1 MVDVVNW
8 WNLSTP
14 TVENVLHLFLC
25 IPQKCLCLKIH
36 DLIVVNNI
44 PLTQIL
50 LHKCHN
56 NIAFTHWV
64 RSTPLNTYDRRC
76 SIMSTFIHTTKTPLS
91 NFACIHTAP
100 SHLQQST
107 NNCSLVYIILLFKI
121 AIKTSPTSGRLLSPH
136 RSRLH
141 PKTIEA
147 MMCAQNWLWSEIN
160 G

>member
-1 MVDVVNW
+1 MVK
-8 WNLSTP
+8 
-14 TVENVLHLFLC
+14 NVLHLFLC
-25 IPQKCLCLKIH
+25 IPQKCFCLKIH
-36 DLIVVNNI
+36 DLIVVYNI

-64 RSTPLNTYDRRC
+64 RFTPLNTYGRRC
-76 SIMSTFIHTTKTPLS
+76 SIMSTFIHTTKTPVS

-121 AIKTSPTSGRLLSPH
+121 AIKTSPTTNYSICFWVFHAPPILQWHEISTQLPPNALE
-136 RSRLH
+136 SR
-141 PKTIEA
+141 
-147 MMCAQNWLWSEIN
+147 
-160 G
+160 